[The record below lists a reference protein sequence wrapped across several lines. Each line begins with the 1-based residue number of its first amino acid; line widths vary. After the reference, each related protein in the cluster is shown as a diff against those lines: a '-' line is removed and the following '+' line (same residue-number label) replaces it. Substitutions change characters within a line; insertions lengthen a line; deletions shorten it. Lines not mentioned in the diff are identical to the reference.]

1 MQMEIICLRRLKEER
16 LRTLDLKKKWKL
28 LKKDDARR
36 QN

>member
-16 LRTLDLKKKWKL
+16 LRTLDLKKKMEII
-28 LKKDDARR
+28 KKDDARR